1 MPLFVK
7 REEVFCKR
15 DKAGWEAAQE
25 ALKAAGI
32 RGVRAG
38 TAR

>member
-25 ALKAAGI
+25 AEYQAV
-32 RGVRAG
+32 GVTMPG

>member
-15 DKAGWEAAQE
+15 DKAGWEAE
-25 ALKAAGI
+25 KARKVLEGLI
-32 RGVRAG
+32 SC
-38 TAR
+38 